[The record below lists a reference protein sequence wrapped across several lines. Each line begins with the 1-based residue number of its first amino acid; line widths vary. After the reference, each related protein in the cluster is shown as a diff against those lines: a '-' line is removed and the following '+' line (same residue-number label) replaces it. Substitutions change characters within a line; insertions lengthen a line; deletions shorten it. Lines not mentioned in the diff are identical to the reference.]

1 MAITIV
7 QRNRS
12 KGILTW
18 YARVPDKV
26 KKGSVHF
33 FSLGTDS
40 KAEAKLVLQERI
52 RDGSFDA
59 RTEPQAITL
68 GEAVQRYE
76 KFQRAK
82 GIRGDSLNVFLNA
95 LRAFEALYDRPIAEI
110 RNSEISEA
118 FLAENERKNP
128 TTYNNNKTLVS
139 SFFYYVVNVL
149 EALPGNPVHKAIPK
163 RKRVKP
169 VRHFWTAD
177 QVDRIIAMAPNPET
191 RLAWAFMA
199 FAGLRKSEAIAMRPE
214 KIHDGYIHLVGKG
227 DKPAK
232 IPLCPRLKREI
243 DRFNAAGGI
252 WERLHCTEYSLI
264 RIAAQALPGGFPG
277 KAHAHRFRH
286 SFGSNLIRA
295 GVNIKVVQTLMRHE
309 NIQMTLDIY
318 GHIMDSDAE
327 DAIVKTFP

>member
-7 QRNRS
+7 QRNKS
-12 KGILTW
+12 KGVLTW
-18 YARVPDKV
+18 YARVPDQSRP
-26 KKGSVHF
+26 GSVHY
-33 FSLGTDS
+33 FSLGTES
-40 KAEAKLVLQERI
+40 KAEAKLALQERI
-52 RDGSFDA
+52 RDGSFES
-59 RTEPQAITL
+59 RTSPQAITL
-68 GEAVQRYE
+68 GEAVERYE

-95 LRAFEALYDRPIAEI
+95 LRAFEPLYGRPISEI

-139 SFFYYVVNVL
+139 SFFNYVVNVL
-149 EALPGNPVHKAIPK
+149 EALPGNPVAKAIPR

-177 QVDRIIAMAPNPET
+177 QVDRIVALAPNPET

-199 FAGLRKSEAIAMRPE
+199 FAGLRRSEAIGMRPE

-232 IPLCPRLKREI
+232 IPLCPRLQREI
-243 DRFNAAGGI
+243 DRFDATGGR
-252 WERLHCTEYSLI
+252 WENLHSTDYTLT
-264 RIAAQALPGGFPG
+264 RVAAQALPGGFPG

-327 DAIVKTFP
+327 EAIVKAFP

>member
-7 QRNRS
+7 QRNKS
-12 KGILTW
+12 KGVLTW
-18 YARVPDKV
+18 YARVPDPSRP
-26 KKGSVHF
+26 GAVHY
-33 FSLGTDS
+33 FSLGTSS
-40 KAEAKLVLQERI
+40 KAEAKALLQARI
-52 RDGSFDA
+52 RDGSFDE
-59 RTEPQAITL
+59 RTAEKPMTL
-68 GEAVQRYE
+68 GEAVERYE

-82 GIRGDSLNVFLNA
+82 GVKSGSIEVFLNA
-95 LRAFEALYDRPIAEI
+95 LKAFGPLYGRPLQEI
-110 RNSEISEA
+110 RNSELSEA
-118 FLAENERKNP
+118 FLAENDSKNA
-128 TTYNNNKTLVS
+128 TTYNNNKTIAS
-139 SFFYYVVNVL
+139 SFFNFVVNVL
-149 EALPGNPVHKAIPK
+149 EALPGNPVAKAIPR

-177 QVDRIIAMAPNPET
+177 QVDRMVCMAPNPET

-199 FAGLRKSEAIAMRPE
+199 FAGLRKSEAVSMRPE

-232 IPLCPRLKREI
+232 LPLCPRLRREI
-243 DRFNAAGGI
+243 ERFEAAGGN
-252 WERLHCTEYSLI
+252 WEKLHCNEYSLT
-264 RIAAQALPGGFPG
+264 RIAAQAFPDGFPG

-309 NIQMTLDIY
+309 SIQMTLDIY

-327 DAIVKTFP
+327 DAITKAFP

>member
-7 QRNRS
+7 QRNKS
-12 KGILTW
+12 KGVLTW
-18 YARVPDKV
+18 YARVPDQSRP
-26 KKGSVHF
+26 GSVHY
-33 FSLGTDS
+33 FSLGTES
-40 KAEAKLVLQERI
+40 KAEAKLALQERI
-52 RDGSFDA
+52 RDGSFES
-59 RTEPQAITL
+59 RTAPQSVTL
-68 GEAVQRYE
+68 GEAVERYE

-95 LRAFEALYDRPIAEI
+95 LRAFEPLYGRPISEI

-139 SFFYYVVNVL
+139 SFFNYVVNVL
-149 EALPGNPVHKAIPK
+149 EALPGNPVAKAIPR

-177 QVDRIIAMAPNPET
+177 QVDRIVAMAPNPET

-199 FAGLRKSEAIAMRPE
+199 FAGLRRSEAIGMRPE

-232 IPLCPRLKREI
+232 IPLCPRLQREI
-243 DRFNAAGGI
+243 DRFDAAGGR
-252 WERLHCTEYSLI
+252 WENLHSTDYTLT
-264 RIAAQALPGGFPG
+264 RVAAQALPGGFPG

-327 DAIVKTFP
+327 DAIAKAFP